1 MAGCTSFCVDSV
13 LGVSTNS
20 EAKTLVIIPARGGS
34 KGIPLKN
41 LRRIGGQT
49 LLARAIESAF
59 STPSVID
66 VVVSTDH
73 PDIKAEAL
81 SHGATVVDR
90 PAEIAGDTA
99 SSESVLLHALGMLDV
114 LPQITI
120 LVQCTSPVIDPLDL
134 QAAIG
139 TVAGGD
145 ADVSFSV
152 VPDHG
157 FHWGRNENGSAQ
169 AIGHDAARRPRRQD
183 REPRFRETGAF
194 YVMDTAGFLEAKHR
208 FFGSLALVQ
217 VPEDH
222 GIDIDTMADLE
233 LARWR
238 LAHPVPVSGLDVD
251 ALVTDFDG
259 VHTADTAY
267 LSQDGTESVRIS
279 RADGMGI
286 SLLKKAGIHLMILS
300 TETNPVVTAR
310 AAKLGIHV
318 VQGVGNKERVLER
331 WMAER
336 GLNPARVAYLGNDV
350 NDLGPMRQVGWPLA
364 VADARKAVHAAA
376 RHRLDTRGG
385 HGAVREAAELIL
397 AGRAAAS
404 PPPPQMFH
412 PTAP

>member
-1 MAGCTSFCVDSV
+1 M
-13 LGVSTNS
+13 STNS

-41 LRRIGGQT
+41 MRRIGGQT

-59 STPSVID
+59 ATPSVID

-81 SHGATVVDR
+81 AHGATVIDR

-99 SSESVLLHALGMLDV
+99 SSESVLLHALGTLDV

-120 LVQCTSPVIDPLDL
+120 FIQCTSPVIDPADL
-134 QAAIG
+134 QAAIT
-139 TVAGGD
+139 TVASGA

-157 FHWGRNENGSAQ
+157 FHWACDETGSAH
-169 AIGHDAARRPRRQD
+169 AIGHDVARRPRRQD

-194 YVMDTAGFLEAKHR
+194 YVMDTEGFLDAGHR
-208 FFGSLALVQ
+208 FFGSLALAR
-217 VPEDH
+217 VPEEH

-233 LARWR
+233 LAQWR
-238 LAHPVPVSGLDVD
+238 LARTTPALGLDVD

-267 LSQDGTESVRIS
+267 LGQDGMESVRIS

-300 TETNPVVTAR
+300 SETNPVVTAR
-310 AAKLGIHV
+310 ATKLGIDV
-318 VQGVGNKERVLER
+318 AQGVNDKARVLKR

-336 GLNPARVAYLGNDV
+336 GLDPERVAYLGNDV
-350 NDLGPMRQVGWPLA
+350 NDLDPMSLVGWPLT
-364 VADARKAVHAAA
+364 VADAREEVHAAA
-376 RHRLDTRGG
+376 RHRLATPGG
-385 HGAVREAAELIL
+385 HGAVREAADLIL
-397 AGRAAAS
+397 TGRTATNQSAAPSHLAVV
-404 PPPPQMFH
+404 P
-412 PTAP
+412 AWAN